1 MKFGV
6 FDHIDEGGLAVGQ
19 QFEERLALIE
29 RYEQAGFHAYH
40 LAEHHGTP
48 LGHGPSPSVFI
59 AAATQRTTTLRLGPL
74 VYCLPLYH
82 PLRLIEEVCMLDH
95 LSDGRLQLGVG
106 AGVSP
111 IEVGF
116 FEVDWDSRR
125 ERFDETFEILLE
137 GLASD
142 ELTHHGPE
150 HHYDAVPMTLRPVQQ
165 PHPPLWFGISHTGR
179 AEWVAEHEV
188 NVVALLPAGM
198 VRPIT
203 DAYRA
208 AWAARG
214 RAPEDI
220 PFMGVSR
227 LIVVAETDDEAMSVA
242 RRAYRRWFH
251 SINLLW
257 RKYDVPSPSTASCP
271 RTSPTGTPPAR
282 ASPARRP
289 RRSSTSPP
297 RSRRRGSTTS
307 ARTSSSATSPS
318 KRRRARSSSSRARSS
333 PRSTR
338 WRRSSGAERRG
349 APARSR
355 GARVKG
361 HGAHEGPR
369 PIRAGASV
377 RGVRLLDGARDGP
390 VTAALELLAQGD
402 QPPDVARGRGLRH
415 LDLALDAL
423 HLEAEALAL
432 DRRLGVAHPAGG
444 HGERGDERGQ
454 LVVALRERRAA
465 AGQLRQHVGGRAA
478 GQGARELSVEVHL
491 GQRRAPGDRRRQALG
506 QERALGA
513 TGGIQRR
520 LRRRRRGPPPRSP
533 RRAPPRG
540 GAPRPGPA
548 TQPARPAA
556 APA

>member
-29 RYEQAGFHAYH
+29 RYEHAGFHAYH

-125 ERFDETFEILLE
+125 ERFDETFEILLA

-142 ELTHHGPE
+142 ELTHHGRD
-150 HHYDAVPMTLRPVQQ
+150 HDYDAVPMTLHPVQR
-165 PHPPLWFGISHTGR
+165 PHPPLWFGISHAGR
-179 AEWVAEHEV
+179 AEWAAEHEV

-208 AWAARG
+208 AWQARG

-242 RRAYRRWFH
+242 RRAYRRWFE

-257 RKYDVPSPSTASCP
+257 RKYDVPSPLDGVLPEDFADWHAAGAGFA
-271 RTSPTGTPPAR
+271 GTPAKAVEYVAAQEQDAGINYFCADLIFGDITFEEASRTVELFESEIIPAF
-282 ASPARRP
+282 
-289 RRSSTSPP
+289 
-297 RSRRRGSTTS
+297 
-307 ARTSSSATSPS
+307 
-318 KRRRARSSSSRARSS
+318 
-333 PRSTR
+333 
-338 WRRSSGAERRG
+338 
-349 APARSR
+349 
-355 GARVKG
+355 
-361 HGAHEGPR
+361 
-369 PIRAGASV
+369 
-377 RGVRLLDGARDGP
+377 DP
-390 VTAALELLAQGD
+390 VAAK
-402 QPPDVARGRGLRH
+402 
-415 LDLALDAL
+415 
-423 HLEAEALAL
+423 
-432 DRRLGVAHPAGG
+432 
-444 HGERGDERGQ
+444 
-454 LVVALRERRAA
+454 
-465 AGQLRQHVGGRAA
+465 
-478 GQGARELSVEVHL
+478 
-491 GQRRAPGDRRRQALG
+491 
-506 QERALGA
+506 
-513 TGGIQRR
+513 
-520 LRRRRRGPPPRSP
+520 
-533 RRAPPRG
+533 
-540 GAPRPGPA
+540 
-548 TQPARPAA
+548 
-556 APA
+556 

>member
-6 FDHIDEGGLAVGQ
+6 FDHIDESGLAVGQ

-29 RYEQAGFHAYH
+29 RYEDAGFHAYH

-125 ERFDETFEILLE
+125 ERFDETFEILLK
-137 GLASD
+137 GLATD
-142 ELTHHGPE
+142 ELTHHGRD
-150 HHYDAVPMTLRPVQQ
+150 HDYDAVPMALSPIQR
-165 PHPPLWFGISHTGR
+165 PHPPLWFGISRPER
-179 AEWVAEHEV
+179 AEWAVDHEV

-208 AWAARG
+208 AWEARG

-242 RRAYRRWFH
+242 RRAYRRWFE

-257 RKYDVPSPSTASCP
+257 RKYAVPSPLDGVLPEDFADWHAAGAGFA
-271 RTSPTGTPPAR
+271 GTPAKAIEYIASQEEEAGINYFCADLVFGDITFEEASRTVELFESEIIPAF
-282 ASPARRP
+282 
-289 RRSSTSPP
+289 
-297 RSRRRGSTTS
+297 
-307 ARTSSSATSPS
+307 
-318 KRRRARSSSSRARSS
+318 
-333 PRSTR
+333 
-338 WRRSSGAERRG
+338 
-349 APARSR
+349 
-355 GARVKG
+355 
-361 HGAHEGPR
+361 
-369 PIRAGASV
+369 
-377 RGVRLLDGARDGP
+377 DP
-390 VTAALELLAQGD
+390 VAAK
-402 QPPDVARGRGLRH
+402 
-415 LDLALDAL
+415 
-423 HLEAEALAL
+423 
-432 DRRLGVAHPAGG
+432 
-444 HGERGDERGQ
+444 
-454 LVVALRERRAA
+454 
-465 AGQLRQHVGGRAA
+465 
-478 GQGARELSVEVHL
+478 
-491 GQRRAPGDRRRQALG
+491 
-506 QERALGA
+506 
-513 TGGIQRR
+513 
-520 LRRRRRGPPPRSP
+520 
-533 RRAPPRG
+533 
-540 GAPRPGPA
+540 
-548 TQPARPAA
+548 
-556 APA
+556 